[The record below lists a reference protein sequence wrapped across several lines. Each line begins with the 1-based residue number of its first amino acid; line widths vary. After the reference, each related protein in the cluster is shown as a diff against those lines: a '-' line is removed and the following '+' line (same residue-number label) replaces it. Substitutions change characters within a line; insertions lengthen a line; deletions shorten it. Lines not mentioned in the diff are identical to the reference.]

1 MKDRWNREWLFEA
14 RDPCVLSHTM
24 TRARAIAPL
33 RGGGSMVVAAAVGLL
48 VGLAMV
54 SVLYSPGERV
64 GRGASK
70 VVELEGVGDAGG
82 VGGQSGR
89 GRRRGVPLTFW
100 RRKIKGPGPSMDVG
114 LYSAKRYG
122 DPWARADGGSYKLWA
137 DASKEPTGSTPL
149 QMTAEQQEA
158 YDEEEPDEKNQKNGW
173 EEYQFDK
180 WVRKQG
186 GEPNKFWKDAGYE
199 RCESAAADTTTTT
212 TTTNTTIP
220 SHASRRRRKC
230 ISGTF

>member
-1 MKDRWNREWLFEA
+1 
-14 RDPCVLSHTM
+14 
-24 TRARAIAPL
+24 
-33 RGGGSMVVAAAVGLL
+33 MVVAAAVGLL

-149 QMTAEQQEA
+149 QMTAEQQQA